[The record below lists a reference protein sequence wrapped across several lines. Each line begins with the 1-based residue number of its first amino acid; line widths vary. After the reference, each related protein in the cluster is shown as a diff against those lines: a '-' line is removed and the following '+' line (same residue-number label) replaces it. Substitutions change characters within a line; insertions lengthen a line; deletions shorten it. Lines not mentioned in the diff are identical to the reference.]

1 MRISKEQMQ
10 QTFAQI
16 LTRYGFSESDAKESA
31 ELFVQNSLDGVYSH
45 GVNRFPRVMS
55 YLENGYIKPQAKPSV
70 EISFGS
76 MERWNG
82 NLAMGNLVAKQ
93 AMQRAI
99 DLAKLHG
106 IGCVAI
112 KNTNHWMRGG
122 AYGWQA
128 ADAGFIGMCFT
139 NTQPNMPA
147 WGAKDRRIGNNPF
160 VLSIPRENGQHVV
173 VDCAMAQYSYGKI
186 EEAKLSGR
194 NLPYPGGFDEEGK
207 LSSDPAVIEQTW
219 RVLPIGYWKGSSL
232 SIAFDLIAAVLSG
245 GNTVSEIGKLGGDE
259 FAVSQ
264 VVLAIDPYRFG
275 GKEDAEKII
284 NRALEDLQLSI
295 PVEEGGTVSYPGQRT
310 YQTRQDNLEQGIPVA
325 DAVWKT
331 ILSYREKQS

>member
-1 MRISKEQMQ
+1 MRITKEHMQ
-10 QTFAQI
+10 QTFSKI
-16 LTRYGFSESDAKESA
+16 LQAYGFSESDANTSS
-31 ELFVQNSLDGVYSH
+31 ELFVMNSLDGVYSH
-45 GVNRFPRVMS
+45 GVNRFPRVIS
-55 YLENGYIKPQAKPSV
+55 YLEKGYIKPEAKPSV
-70 EISFGS
+70 ELSFGS

-82 NLAMGNLVAKQ
+82 NLAMGNIVAKQ
-93 AMQRAI
+93 AMERAI
-99 DLAKLHG
+99 QLAKQHG

-112 KNTNHWMRGG
+112 RNTNHWMRGG
-122 AYGWQA
+122 TYGWQA

-160 VLSIPRENGQHVV
+160 VLAIPRENGEHIV

-186 EEAKLSGR
+186 EEAKLGGK
-194 NLPYPGGFDEEGK
+194 NLPYPGGFDEEGN
-207 LSSDPAVIEQTW
+207 LTTDPSVIEKTW

-275 GKEDAEKII
+275 GKEEAEEII
-284 NRALEDLQLSI
+284 NLEF
-295 PVEEGGTVSYPGQRT
+295 PPGISNNKRV
-310 YQTRQDNLEQGIPVA
+310 R
-325 DAVWKT
+325 K
-331 ILSYREKQS
+331 RC